1 MYNRGLKGWMKHLD
15 FMILDLIIIEISFI
29 LAYSIRH
36 PGQSIF
42 DNEVYRSVFF
52 VLALSEVMAA
62 LLLRVHSGILRRGY
76 LKEFISVMQLILFT
90 AAVIMAYMFFGKTSE
105 KYSRLV
111 VFYYILLASVLVYI
125 SRILWKKLIDNA
137 GKGAA
142 GRIRHMFLIT
152 TSDIAEEV
160 IDTINRNSFGTIEIT
175 GMALA
180 DAEYKP
186 AADISLISNED
197 TKAGTV
203 PEIKGVKIVTTM
215 DGAADYISR
224 QWVDEVMID
233 LPPEYE
239 TPQELLRECYLMG
252 VTTHVALKY
261 DVDRYSAYEAGKVA
275 GIYTLTESVRIVD
288 GYDIVIKRLMDIAG
302 SIVGLIFTILLTVII
317 GPLIFIADPGP
328 IFYSQERVG
337 KNGRIFKM
345 HKFRSMYKDADR
357 EKDKYIKDNGMQGF
371 IFKMDDDPRIIGS
384 GSDGKKHGIGW
395 FIRRTSIDEF
405 PQFLNVF
412 SGEMSLVGTR
422 PPTVDE
428 WEKYERRHRA
438 RLAMKPGITGLWQI
452 SGRNEIT
459 NFDEIVDMDME
470 YINTWTISEDIKIIL
485 KTVGA
490 VITGRGAK

>member
-52 VLALSEVMAA
+52 VLALSEILAA

-111 VFYYILLASVLVYI
+111 VLYYILLASVLVYI
-125 SRILWKKLIDNA
+125 SRILWKKLIANA
-137 GKGAA
+137 GRGAA

-152 TSDIAEEV
+152 SSGIAEEV
-160 IDTINRNSFGTIEIT
+160 IDTINKNSFGTVEIT

-180 DAEYKP
+180 DIKYEP
-186 AADISLISNED
+186 AADV
-197 TKAGTV
+197 GTDGAEGTETDDV
-203 PEIKGVKIVTTM
+203 TSINGVKVVTAL
-215 DGAADYISR
+215 DGVADYISR
-224 QWVDEVMID
+224 HWVDEVMID

-239 TPQELLRECYLMG
+239 TPQDILRECYLMG

-261 DVDRYSAYEAGKVA
+261 DADRYSAYEAGKVA

-302 SIVGLIFTILLTVII
+302 SLVGLLLTALLTVIA
-317 GPLIFIADPGP
+317 GPVIFLADPGP
-328 IFYSQERVG
+328 VFYSQERVG
-337 KNGRIFKM
+337 KNGRIFNM
-345 HKFRSMYKDADR
+345 YKFRSMYKDA
-357 EKDKYIKDNGMQGF
+357 EKDKDKYLKDNEMQGYM
-371 IFKMDDDPRIIGS
+371 FKMDDDPRIIGS
-384 GSDGKKHGIGW
+384 GADGKRHGIGW
-395 FIRRTSIDEF
+395 FLRRTSIDEF

-412 SGEMSLVGTR
+412 LGEMSLVGTR

-428 WEKYERRHRA
+428 WEKYEMRHRA

-459 NFDEIVDMDME
+459 DFDEIVDMDME
-470 YINTWTISEDIKIIL
+470 YINTWTISGDIKIIF